1 MRFAGCDVQHLE
13 LNARAV
19 VVGGVDDPVAVGR
32 PVGRRVIAV
41 AVGQLVGD
49 AGFRVDAPDGTR
61 HRHRDGR
68 TVRRP
73 GGSPRGG
80 AGGRREIE
88 VEHVVTAV
96 PGGRVAVRLG
106 GEGRRH
112 EGREQR
118 KGQQRGGGAE
128 ESSVH
133 TGIVVSRPWPR
144 AGPRASYH
152 GRVHGLLTK
161 RWSAGIVLACAF
173 PSLAAAQGAAQGEES
188 YQSQCVL
195 CHGGDGAG
203 SDRARSILPV
213 LHARGPD
220 DLARIITEG
229 DPARG
234 MPAFDLAP
242 DELDPLIAYLKDLA
256 AAAAP
261 AARDPRAPRTRPGEL
276 PLAGG
281 GTVAGT
287 ILNESTFDAQL
298 RTDDGR
304 IRLLRREGDA
314 WREAGVEPFTDWPSY
329 HGSDSGNRHSPL
341 DQIDRDN
348 VERLAL
354 EWFYPIP
361 DMPMIEGTPVVIAG
375 VMYVTA
381 VNQVYALDAA
391 TGREIWRYAQP
402 RTEGLVGDP
411 AIGLNRGVAVRGDRV
426 FTVTDH
432 AHVIALDRFT
442 GELIWD
448 TEMDDYREHY
458 GAVAAP
464 LVVGDLVIAGISAGD
479 TGLRGFLDAFHAGT
493 GERAW
498 RFWTIPA
505 PGEPGSETWGD
516 PEVLRRGCGATWLTG
531 SYDAEL
537 DLLYWATGNPCPDLN
552 GDRRPG
558 DNLYTNS
565 VVALRPET
573 GEMVWYFQFTP
584 HDTHDWDAQEPL
596 LLIDEEFRGESRK
609 LLVQGNR
616 NGFFYVLDRTNG
628 QFLLGEP
635 FVNQT
640 WADGLD
646 DSGRPIVRPGTDPT
660 EEGVDVCPAIR
671 GATNWWATSYHPGTG
686 LFYLLAHESC
696 MTYTK
701 NDQEWQRGRSWLGG
715 TVRLADG
722 SPNQKFIRAI
732 DIQTGR
738 TVWSHAQT
746 GQAQTYSGVLSTDGD
761 LVFFGEDSGAFAALD
776 AASGVPLWHIPINQ
790 DWKASPMTYE
800 VGGRQYVAIASGLGF
815 WAFALPE

>member
-1 MRFAGCDVQHLE
+1 MPEKRWL
-13 LNARAV
+13 
-19 VVGGVDDPVAVGR
+19 
-32 PVGRRVIAV
+32 
-41 AVGQLVGD
+41 
-49 AGFRVDAPDGTR
+49 
-61 HRHRDGR
+61 
-68 TVRRP
+68 
-73 GGSPRGG
+73 
-80 AGGRREIE
+80 
-88 VEHVVTAV
+88 
-96 PGGRVAVRLG
+96 
-106 GEGRRH
+106 
-112 EGREQR
+112 
-118 KGQQRGGGAE
+118 
-128 ESSVH
+128 
-133 TGIVVSRPWPR
+133 R
-144 AGPRASYH
+144 AG
-152 GRVHGLLTK
+152 LL
-161 RWSAGIVLACAF
+161 LCAF
-173 PSLAAAQGAAQGEES
+173 ASLAAADGEES
-188 YQSQCVL
+188 YQSRCAL
-195 CHGGDGAG
+195 CHGGDASG

-213 LHARGPD
+213 LDARGPEA
-220 DLARIITEG
+220 LARIITEG
-229 DPARG
+229 DPTLG
-234 MPAFDLAP
+234 MPAFNLAA
-242 DELDPLIAYLKDLA
+242 DELDPLIAYLKALA
-256 AAAAP
+256 AAAPP
-261 AARDPRAPRTRPGEL
+261 AARDPRAPRPRPGEL
-276 PLAGG
+276 PLADGG
-281 GTVAGT
+281 VVAGT
-287 ILNESTFDAQL
+287 ILNESSFDAQL
-298 RTDDGR
+298 RTADGR
-304 IRLLRREGDA
+304 LRLLRRAGDA
-314 WREAGVEPFTDWPSY
+314 WNPAAIEPFVDWPSY
-329 HGSDSGNRHSPL
+329 NGSDSANRHSPL
-341 DQIDRDN
+341 DQINRDT
-348 VERLAL
+348 VDRLAV

-381 VNQVYALDAA
+381 VNQVYALDAS

-411 AIGLNRGVAVRGDRV
+411 AIGLNRGVAVRGDRL

-432 AHVIALDRFT
+432 AHVIALDRFS

-464 LVVGDLVIAGISAGD
+464 LVVGDLVVAGVSAGD
-479 TGLRGFLDAFHAGT
+479 TGLRGFLDAYNADT

-552 GDRRPG
+552 ADRRPG

-565 VVALRPET
+565 VVALRPGT
-573 GEMVWYFQFTP
+573 GELVWYFQFTP

-596 LLIDEEFRGESRK
+596 LLIDEEFRGRPRK

-640 WADGLD
+640 WAEGLD

-660 EEGVDVCPAIR
+660 EAGTDVCPAIR
-671 GATNWWATSYHPGTG
+671 GATNWWATSYHPRTR

-738 TVWSHAQT
+738 IAWSHAQT

-776 AASGVPLWHIPINQ
+776 AATGEPLWHLPLNQ
-790 DWKASPMTYE
+790 DWKASPMTYQ

-815 WAFALPE
+815 WSFALPE